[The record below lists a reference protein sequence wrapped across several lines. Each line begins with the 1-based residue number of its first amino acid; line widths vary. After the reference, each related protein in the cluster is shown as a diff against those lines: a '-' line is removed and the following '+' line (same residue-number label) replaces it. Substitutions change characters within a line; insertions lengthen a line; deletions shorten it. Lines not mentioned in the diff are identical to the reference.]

1 MKVEVEVEVVDAA
14 AAAATSAATPPP
26 SSTPSKAKGKATGK
40 AKGKAKGKGKGKGK
54 AEPAPFVPVYI
65 HQKVEY
71 RREGTTAELS
81 PDKQALFDFVVEHC
95 NVPRDFE
102 NDHKYVR

>member
-1 MKVEVEVEVVDAA
+1 MKVEVVDAAA

-26 SSTPSKAKGKATGK
+26 SSTPSKAAGKATGK
-40 AKGKAKGKGKGKGK
+40 AKGKAKGKDKGKGKGK
-54 AEPAPFVPVYI
+54 VDPAPFVPVYI